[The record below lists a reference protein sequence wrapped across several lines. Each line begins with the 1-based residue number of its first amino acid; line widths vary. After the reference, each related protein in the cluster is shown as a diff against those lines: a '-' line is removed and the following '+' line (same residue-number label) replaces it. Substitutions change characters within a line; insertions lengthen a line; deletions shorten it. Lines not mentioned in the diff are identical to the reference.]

1 MLNNQRS
8 LKVLNVNSAMV
19 QASLVRI
26 LQPAL
31 HGCLHAL
38 PGVLYP
44 LSVHA
49 LLSEATNDKA
59 VGFALLS
66 TPLGNHH

>member
-1 MLNNQRS
+1 MS
-8 LKVLNVNSAMV
+8 LSDHIALGLFLD
-19 QASLVRI
+19 SLYNKS
-26 LQPAL
+26 

-38 PGVLYP
+38 PGVHYP

-49 LLSEATNDKA
+49 LLSEATNDEA
-59 VGFALLS
+59 VGFAVLS